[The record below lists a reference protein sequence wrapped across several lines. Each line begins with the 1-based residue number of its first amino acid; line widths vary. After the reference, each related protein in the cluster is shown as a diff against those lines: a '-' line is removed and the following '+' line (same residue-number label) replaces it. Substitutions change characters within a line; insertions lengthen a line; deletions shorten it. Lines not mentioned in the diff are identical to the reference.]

1 MPLNTVRLPGRGDY
15 ATAWLGEH
23 PELAQRLLAET
34 HGATALC
41 LCRRP
46 HPKMYIARRGETYY
60 LARFPDTGPIHAL
73 QCASYTPDSR
83 YSGRGGYA
91 EGALTER
98 KDGRISVRLDAP
110 LDVIPRTA
118 PAAPVSRQAATSRK
132 ARAALSLT
140 GLLHLLWD
148 QAQFNRWAPA
158 MRGRRGYRQV
168 YKFLGEAAS
177 GVLMRRRPLSAQ
189 LWIPEPFD
197 PTKRR
202 LIARRRDAAFKRLG
216 KGTANRQ
223 RRILVVAQLK
233 AVDIDESDRC
243 ALRLAHTPPNL
254 MLACPAREAQRLRR
268 QAGIAFPDWPA
279 IAEELRVFVVLTML
293 CADGAWTIVQ
303 LAALPTDP
311 HYLPVLSP
319 AERLLIAHLV
329 ETGRYFYKPLPY
341 DRDADH
347 YPSVLLTDAGHD
359 PVPLEI
365 SGPSVPSGK
374 VEARVSACRE
384 NGRLCWHWDRG
395 LTPHLPTRS
404 IPRPRRPAARPGTT
418 HTPTDR
424 PQGAATARAA
434 PEERVP

>member
-23 PELAQRLLAET
+23 GDVAQRLLAEA
-34 HGATALC
+34 HGTTALC

-46 HPKMYIARRGETYY
+46 HPRMYIARRGETYY
-60 LARFPDTGPIHAL
+60 LARFPATGPAHAL

-83 YSGRGGYA
+83 YSDRSGYA
-91 EGALTER
+91 EGVLTER

-110 LDVIPRTA
+110 LDVIPRPA
-118 PAAPVSRQAATSRK
+118 PAAPVSRPAAASRK
-132 ARAALSLT
+132 ARAALSLQ

-168 YKFLGEAAS
+168 YKFLGDAAS
-177 GVLMRRRPLSAQ
+177 GVLLRRRPLNTQ
-189 LWIPEPFD
+189 IWIPEPFV

-216 KGTANRQ
+216 RGAANRQ
-223 RRILVVAQLK
+223 RRIVVVAQLK
-233 AVDIDESDRC
+233 AVDIDANENC

-254 MLACPAREAQRLRR
+254 MLACPAREVRRLRR

-279 IAEELRVFVVLTML
+279 IAAELRVIVLLTML
-293 CADGAWTIVQ
+293 CTDGAWTVVQ
-303 LAALPTDP
+303 LAALPTDS

-329 ETGRYFYKPLPY
+329 ETDRHFYKPLPY
-341 DRDADH
+341 DRDADR
-347 YPSVLLTDAGHD
+347 YPSVLLTDAGHA

-365 SGPSVPSGK
+365 SGPPAPSVK
-374 VEARVSACRE
+374 VQARVSACRE
-384 NGRLCWHWDRG
+384 NDRLCWHWDRG

-404 IPRPRRPAARPGTT
+404 IPRPRRRAARPGDTRE
-418 HTPTDR
+418 PAAR
-424 PQGAATARAA
+424 PQGAAARAA